1 MCETIPRAYEMV
13 KAPEEYNAIIGNILV
28 VGPVGSGKS
37 HVLAAAASD
46 FTEEFQTQ
54 EEEPGQKRRRR
65 RRVVT
70 IMDCALLKQDRAFRI
85 LRDALFVAFGDDDQ
99 NIQLLSTCS
108 NEEDLVHFCEGTE
121 DHLLWLLDQW
131 ECVKGCG
138 DTTRLQSLLFR
149 LCCHHS
155 MSEELEC
162 WGKWKFVASITDC
175 DKAVDVLDDKELQY
189 LLDMTGRLPGFL
201 SAWCDALKE
210 TVQYMSGGKFSFDDG
225 MAILQAQAAVEK
237 MRDDM
242 ESMFECAI
250 VMGKLSKLI
259 DGVCKYLFGAP
270 MNKPLKDID
279 SRYFHVV
286 DGRGALSCGLV
297 GYELAR
303 LVHKHK
309 ESNRFFEVPCIKAI
323 KMEFGAKV
331 VKHPVL
337 GGLLVERAIIGLIA
351 DGRSLVLAVGKM
363 TKLCPTVIQL
373 QEGVDHSVV
382 EDLHKEFIKDGK
394 EEALFMFLTLSAAYK
409 AVDTVLLKFQR
420 EAKGCHL
427 YIAGLQV
434 TIGKLPKHRL
444 CRKIFMTRKC
454 LKWVPTALNVEEDV
468 SWCMNWITPEV
479 EIANYPGKFTK
490 DLGVYQ
496 MQSRC
501 SICKGNE
508 VDCLEVFTTFRQ
520 LDTRLGFLD
529 AVRFNL

>member
-1 MCETIPRAYEMV
+1 
-13 KAPEEYNAIIGNILV
+13 
-28 VGPVGSGKS
+28 
-37 HVLAAAASD
+37 
-46 FTEEFQTQ
+46 
-54 EEEPGQKRRRR
+54 
-65 RRVVT
+65 
-70 IMDCALLKQDRAFRI
+70 
-85 LRDALFVAFGDDDQ
+85 
-99 NIQLLSTCS
+99 
-108 NEEDLVHFCEGTE
+108 
-121 DHLLWLLDQW
+121 
-131 ECVKGCG
+131 
-138 DTTRLQSLLFR
+138 
-149 LCCHHS
+149 
-155 MSEELEC
+155 LEC
-162 WGKWKFVASITDC
+162 WGKWKFVASITDYEE
-175 DKAVDVLDDKELQY
+175 AVDVLDDKELQY

-210 TVQYMSGGKFSFDDG
+210 TVQYTSGGGKFSFDDG
-225 MAILQAQAAVEK
+225 MAILQTQAAVEK

-279 SRYFHVV
+279 SQYFRVV

-323 KMEFGAKV
+323 KMEFGAKG

-363 TKLCPTVIQL
+363 TKLRPTVIQL
-373 QEGVDHSVV
+373 EEGVDHSVV

-409 AVDTVLLKFQR
+409 AVDAVLLKFQR

-427 YIAGLQV
+427 YITGLQV
-434 TIGKLPKHRL
+434 TVGKLPKHRL
-444 CRKIFMTRKC
+444 CCKIFMTREC

-496 MQSRC
+496 MQSCC

-520 LDTRLGFLD
+520 LDTRLDFLD